1 MIKTKYWIGLFLLLL
16 ALSALAA
23 ALLLRDGH
31 GNGTAVVLSEG
42 EEVCTVDLSRD
53 QTFTVEATGGANVI
67 VVEDGAI
74 RVESA
79 TCPDQICV
87 RRGACSEGAPIVCL
101 PNRLVIQ
108 FPENAG
114 IDASTG

>member
-87 RRGACSEGAPIVCL
+87 RRAPARRARPLCACPTV
-101 PNRLVIQ
+101 
-108 FPENAG
+108 
-114 IDASTG
+114 